1 MLCNQGSILL
11 GSTPQSSGPAK
22 SSLGDF
28 LSQYMHKNEPKLQ
41 TIQETLK
48 KAETQYHKPQ
58 TLTEKALA
66 FQQPVLNNS
75 QESSSRLSNKTS
87 QTLDTSFKNS
97 PDSIATPKGSNMLEV
112 LAEENNKQSKT
123 SKPTAGVR
131 NKSKTL
137 PKTGGEHPLPKTA
150 RILTADTGF
159 ASPYRSKSPHSNTTS
174 SFMSDSNTAH
184 MSQAS
189 SLVDMEPHYN
199 SDEEDL
205 GGFLMIK
212 PIIPIIQNTKLY
224 QPTKALNFNLELNEM
239 LFPHEIIEYAK
250 SLQEANFGAYMRTL
264 IGYLYSFRNQN
275 RLFSTKRPISEA
287 IYSIYFEGETLIMF
301 KKLLFSV
308 IEKLKEESI
317 TLKQKYRSEA
327 GYIESRHEKILKSKA
342 STIKFEEKELQ
353 KLQSKI
359 ANILHEGCLMDSKS
373 AVSQLHHFLERILEK
388 FPSLYRPNPVKLDK
402 NIIIDYITLPKLLER
417 LVESSYSWSDFY
429 QTSVLYTYDLY
440 ISAQNLL
447 LYLILRYF
455 EPEPLHMTASELKVY
470 RNEVIKRSKLHVLKI
485 ITFWMEERRGDFMR
499 NPEVITILNT
509 FLDLVLPLEKEGEIT
524 EALKGL
530 SATHEELSHKIM
542 KHKRKLSDKADL
554 HITHHANS
562 CSGTKPD
569 TSLITRVI
577 SATTDSM
584 NSFHAKDEIP
594 TLRQVPSVSDLRAKP
609 FNDLFIPFI
618 SKTDSTPNSHSSK
631 LTEPSSNRSRGG
643 QTSPKGSRFGFF
655 AACQTKFKPVYDFN
669 SMFEEDSEKIARY
682 LTAIDS
688 KYFSKIDVSEL
699 LNKRWTKNDNKSD
712 CPYYWRYVDRFNS
725 FCSWIQYIVLS
736 QDSLKRRVEITAKF
750 VEVALICL
758 RQYNNHSTSHYI
770 FAAISALNKFDVI
783 SMQDQ
788 LLTDFDEINK
798 TFILTESF
806 LISYKEICNSMK
818 TPAIPNFN
826 FFLKSF
832 LKLQDGVVFT
842 TKLAESSHQNYL
854 KFPLLVLIHDTCK
867 EMRRFQKAKF
877 EHIRV
882 SKNDELYKFLKR
894 EYKRGVPLHLEN
906 REETL
911 NKINKMV
918 HQVKEKQNKYYSFFG
933 AKNFGTKNSAF

>member
-1 MLCNQGSILL
+1 MQ
-11 GSTPQSSGPAK
+11 
-22 SSLGDF
+22 
-28 LSQYMHKNEPKLQ
+28 
-41 TIQETLK
+41 
-48 KAETQYHKPQ
+48 
-58 TLTEKALA
+58 
-66 FQQPVLNNS
+66 
-75 QESSSRLSNKTS
+75 
-87 QTLDTSFKNS
+87 
-97 PDSIATPKGSNMLEV
+97 
-112 LAEENNKQSKT
+112 
-123 SKPTAGVR
+123 
-131 NKSKTL
+131 
-137 PKTGGEHPLPKTA
+137 
-150 RILTADTGF
+150 
-159 ASPYRSKSPHSNTTS
+159 
-174 SFMSDSNTAH
+174 
-184 MSQAS
+184 
-189 SLVDMEPHYN
+189 
-199 SDEEDL
+199 
-205 GGFLMIK
+205 
-212 PIIPIIQNTKLY
+212 
-224 QPTKALNFNLELNEM
+224 LELNEM
-239 LFPHEIIEYAK
+239 LFPSEIVEYAK

-275 RLFSTKRPISEA
+275 RLFSTKRSISEA

-327 GYIESRHEKILKSKA
+327 GYIESRHDKILKSKS

-373 AVSQLHHFLERILEK
+373 AVSQLHHFLEKILEK

-417 LVESSYSWSDFY
+417 LVESSYSSLSDFP

-440 ISAQNLL
+440 ITAQNLL

-485 ITFWMEERRGDFMR
+485 INFWIEERRGDFMR

-509 FLDLVLPLEKEGEIT
+509 FLDLVLPLEKETEIV
-524 EALKGL
+524 EALKEL
-530 SATHEELSHKIM
+530 SNAREELSQKAM

-577 SATTDSM
+577 SATTDSL
-584 NSFHAKDEIP
+584 NSFHIKEDVP

-618 SKTDSTPNSHSSK
+618 SKNDSTPSSHTSK
-631 LTEPSSNRSRGG
+631 LTEPSSNRSYGAPS
-643 QTSPKGSRFGFF
+643 SPKSSRFGFF
-655 AACQTKFKPVYDFN
+655 AAAQAKYKSVYDFN
-669 SMFEEDSEKIARY
+669 RLFEEDSEKIARY
-682 LTAIDS
+682 LTAIDA

-699 LNKRWTKNDNKSD
+699 LNKRWTKNDKSE

-725 FCSWIQYIVLS
+725 FCSWIQYIILS
-736 QDSLKRRVEITAKF
+736 HDSLKRRVEITAKF
-750 VEVALICL
+750 VEIALICL

-770 FAAISALNKFDVI
+770 FAALSSLSKWEVI

-788 LLTDFDEINK
+788 LLADYEELNK
-798 TFILTESF
+798 TFIVAENF
-806 LISYKEICNSMK
+806 LVSYKEICGSTK
-818 TPAIPNFN
+818 APAIPNFN
-826 FFLKSF
+826 FFLKTF

-842 TKLAESSHQNYL
+842 AKLAESNQYSYL

-877 EHIRV
+877 ENIKM
-882 SKNDELYKFLKR
+882 SKHDDLYKFVKR
-894 EYKRGVPLHLEN
+894 EYKRGVPLNFEN
-906 REETL
+906 KEEAL
-911 NKINKMV
+911 AKLNKMV
-918 HQVKEKQNKYYSFFG
+918 HQVKEKQNKYYNFFG
-933 AKNFGTKNSAF
+933 TKNTKNSAF